1 MNSEGY
7 FTTNDFDQYH
17 SALDEV
23 ESYIKSMLYRFC
35 SVNSIGVMSS
45 SRIKGNKSII
55 DKIFRKKKKN
65 TSVDIKTEISDIA
78 GLRIVFCDND
88 FACKLGDLDKQIH
101 GFKDKKEV
109 FKERFF
115 LASYIDNNCN
125 IKAIYDFVRFL
136 KKDDSYEIIHEKD
149 YILEPKNSGYQS
161 YHIIIRA
168 SNGCS
173 VEIQIRNYVQHLFAE
188 FEHDVRYKADEF
200 TKQQCSAVC
209 DECASI
215 LYYISESNRSMLTQ
229 DFEFK
234 DLQKI
239 LRHK

>member
-17 SALDEV
+17 AALDEV

-45 SRIKGNKSII
+45 RRIKEEKSII
-55 DKIFRKKKKN
+55 SKIFRKKKKN
-65 TSVDIKTEISDIA
+65 SNVDIKTEISDIA
-78 GLRIVFCDND
+78 GLRIVFCDSD

-109 FKERFF
+109 FKEKFF
-115 LASYIDNNCN
+115 FASHVDNNCN
-125 IKAIYDFVRFL
+125 IKAVYDFVDFL
-136 KKDDSYEIIHEKD
+136 KKDDSYNIIREKD
-149 YILEPKNSGYQS
+149 YISEPKKSGYQS
-161 YHIIIRA
+161 YHINIKA
-168 SNGCS
+168 SNGCC

-188 FEHDVRYKADEF
+188 FEHDVRYKADEV

-209 DECASI
+209 DECASM
-215 LYYISESNRSMLTQ
+215 LYYISESNKPMPMDSGIAG
-229 DFEFK
+229 F
-234 DLQKI
+234 QKI
-239 LRHK
+239 MLPKK